1 MAQQMAQLL
10 VMRPPLRIALSIA
23 GIESRLQVLGRMVE
37 VHYCRALRR
46 QRIKIAPV
54 VARPVGNRHHV
65 QVRALAEHRFELRAE
80 RRLQHLFV
88 RLRHPAPIQRIEP
101 LPLGIVERERPT
113 PRLLVA
119 HRPIRPLRVLHRN
132 HHTIERHRHRHRLI
146 GDFTPFAQRRL
157 ERLALPLPLPTQRL
171 RQPVQRALR
180 GPHLP
185 QLPKHPLP
193 LLRRH
198 VRHHHA
204 RLARRQHRP
213 VTGHYP
219 RTQLHRRHRTLPS
232 ASVQCAMHSHRP
244 RRTRV
249 RRVAAQHPAVTPSL
263 YLDERQVHVETLQ
276 RLTEHFTFGFGEQCL
291 ELALHPF
298 EVFTGYR
305 ARSQG
310 VDLLD
315 QSRKGLGSSLAMAGA
330 TGGCVK
336 YWHWGSPPGRCWGS
350 HQTLFQRTTA
360 PSSLPV
366 EHAPDKLSPVPLSAS
381 LFKIYNSN
389 HFDHL

>member
-10 VMRPPLRIALSIA
+10 IVRPPLRIALPIA

-37 VHYCRALRR
+37 VHHRRPLRR
-46 QRIKIAPV
+46 QRIEKAPV
-54 VARPVGNRHHV
+54 VARPVGNRHYV

-80 RRLQHLFV
+80 RCLQRHLV

-101 LPLGIVERERPT
+101 LPLGIVVRERPT

-119 HRPIRPLRVLHRN
+119 RRPIRPLRILHRD
-132 HHTIERHRHRHRLI
+132 HHPIERHRHRHRLLR
-146 GDFTPFAQRRL
+146 PLAACAQRRL

-204 RLARRQHRP
+204 RLARRQRRP

-219 RTQLHRRHRTLPS
+219 RTQLHRHHRTLP
-232 ASVQCAMHSHRP
+232 ATSVQRAMHSHHT

-249 RRVAAQHPAVTPSL
+249 RRVAAQHPAVPTPL
-263 YLDERQVHVETLQ
+263 YLHERQVHIQTRQ
-276 RLTEHFTFGFGEQCL
+276 RLTDHLALGFGEQST
-291 ELALHPF
+291 ELALHLF
-298 EVFTGYR
+298 EVLTPHR
-305 ARSQG
+305 ARSQC

-315 QSRKGLGSSLAMAGA
+315 QSREGSVSSLAMAGA
-330 TGGCVK
+330 MAGCVK
-336 YWHWGSPPGRCWGS
+336 YWHWGSPPGRCFG
-350 HQTLFQRTTA
+350 LA
-360 PSSLPV
+360 PHIVPEDHCPV
-366 EHAPDKLSPVPLSAS
+366 FPPRRARS
-381 LFKIYNSN
+381 
-389 HFDHL
+389 